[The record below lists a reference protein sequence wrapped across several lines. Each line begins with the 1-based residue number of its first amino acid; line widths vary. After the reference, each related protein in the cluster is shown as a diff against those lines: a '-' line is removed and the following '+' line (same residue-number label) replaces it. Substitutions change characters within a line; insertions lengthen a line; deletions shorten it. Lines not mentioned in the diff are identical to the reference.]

1 MRSALISLFVLLLLS
16 GLANFCAMA
25 QDEEALKAYYDLET
39 NDPEDKSGNG
49 LHGVLSGVP
58 NIIDGVEGQA
68 WEFDGTTRINMDY
81 QEFKN
86 ATSELSVRCFIQ
98 VDDDEGGHVI
108 FEEGGAWT
116 GFCVRILDGE
126 LQFGIICCAQA
137 HPEPEVIAVDLPDT
151 EDWLDIAAVYD
162 NGKMI
167 LYMNGE
173 SVGEKQTE
181 WGQLGGH
188 GQPGSIGGVGNG
200 NTAFAEGKDVNDT
213 PPGFFVGGIDE
224 VRVYQR
230 ALQPDEL
237 RQAAV
242 SAQHKL
248 AATWGSLKT
257 AIDL

>member
-1 MRSALISLFVLLLLS
+1 MRLIFISLFVLLS

-25 QDEEALKAYYDLET
+25 QDEEALKAHYTLDT
-39 NDPEDKSGNG
+39 DDPEDTSGNG

-58 NIIDGVEGQA
+58 KVIDGVEGQA
-68 WEFDGTTRINMDY
+68 WEFDGSTRINMDY

-108 FEEGGAWT
+108 YEEGGAWT

-126 LQFGIICCAQA
+126 LQFGIVCCAEA

-151 EDWLDIAAVYD
+151 EDWIEIAAVYD

-173 SVGEKQTE
+173 SVGEIQTE
-181 WGQLGGH
+181 WDQLGGH

-200 NTAFAEGKDVNDT
+200 NTAFAEGDDVNDT
-213 PPGFFVGGIDE
+213 PPGFFIGAIDE
-224 VRVYQR
+224 VRIYQR
-230 ALQPDEL
+230 ALRPDEL
-237 RQAAV
+237 SLAV

-248 AATWGSLKT
+248 AATWGSLK
-257 AIDL
+257 ISY